1 VRRTDKE
8 ITDKME
14 ISEII
19 KKCRVCRLAMSQ
31 DNIPY
36 IVPVSFGYNEN
47 TIYFHSA
54 VKGKKI
60 DMLAANNH
68 VCFEFECEVAV
79 KPGETAPCDWSFSFK
94 SVIGFGD
101 VEELSRDEDKR
112 IGLKRIMAQYSD
124 KHWNFET
131 VPLSGLK
138 VFKIA
143 IKSMTAKQSPPPH
156 PA

>member
-1 VRRTDKE
+1 
-8 ITDKME
+8 ME

-19 KKCRVCRLAMSQ
+19 RKCQVCRLAMSQ
-31 DNIPY
+31 DNMPY
-36 IVPVSFGYNEN
+36 IVPLSFGYDEN

-54 VKGKKI
+54 VTGKKI

-68 VCFEFECEVAV
+68 VCFEFETDVAV
-79 KPGETAPCDWSFSFK
+79 KPDEAAPCDWSFSFR

-101 VEELSRDEDKR
+101 VEELSQDEDKI

-124 KHWNFET
+124 KQWNFET
-131 VPLSGLK
+131 VSLSGLK

-143 IKSMTAKQSPPPH
+143 ISSMTAKQSPSTR